1 MKHVHKRLVV
11 SVVVILLLFAGI
23 AAAVLLNQG
32 ATVISLKSE
41 YADFVENNGIVTE
54 VKFHAPVKSNAVQL
68 DSESKTSRDEHG
80 NEHQAITYKGSVKK
94 AFFASLPTVTINRS
108 CTYAFV
114 FADKTVT
121 ISDGKITDSLSNRG

>member
-1 MKHVHKRLVV
+1 MKHIHKKLVV
-11 SVVVILLLFAGI
+11 SVVVILLLLSGI

-32 ATVISLKSE
+32 AVVISLKSE
-41 YADFVENNGIVTE
+41 YADFVETDGIVTE
-54 VKFHAPVKSNAVQL
+54 VKFHAPENFNAVQL
-68 DSESKTSRDEHG
+68 DSESKTSRDGHG

-121 ISDGKITDSLSNRG
+121 IADGKMTDSLSNRG